1 MISIRNEI
9 RTAEDLQTLL
19 LAVCENY
26 RAAIEDS
33 SQYAIEIDSSITPAH
48 REALRKTAARISAEE
63 IGAAQTLPS
72 LRSTVRNVLRDY
84 KERAENYLADL
95 RNRLEEHAKALQ
107 TVLGAL
113 AADSEDQEKKLHR
126 EMERLGEIAAIDNLD
141 ELRAGVLEL
150 KRSLEACVAEIEK
163 RNRITVAELNS
174 EIHALQKQVLSLTS
188 PASKAS
194 GVFGVRERVEA
205 EMTAGNSF
213 LLLFVRVRNLES
225 VRSRFGPDLTGR
237 VVQCALKRLANL
249 PARDITVG
257 CWQEGILCALVPDCE
272 CSAVD
277 LAREANNR
285 LGGKYVFT
293 ESDRVIEIPAQIVTV
308 SLERPRDDTPERTA
322 ARIHDTL
329 ALLGG

>member
-1 MISIRNEI
+1 MISIQNEI

-19 LAVCENY
+19 RAVCENY
-26 RAAIEDS
+26 RAAIEDG
-33 SQYAIEIDSSITPAH
+33 SQYAVEIDSSITPAH
-48 REALRKTAARISAEE
+48 REALRKTAARVSAEA
-63 IGAAQTLPS
+63 IGVVETLPS

-84 KERAENYLADL
+84 KERAEKYLADL
-95 RNRLEEHAKALQ
+95 RSRLEEHTSALQ

-113 AADSEDQEKKLHR
+113 AADSEDQERKLHR
-126 EMERLGEIAAIDNLD
+126 EMERLGEIASVDNLD

-174 EIHALQKQVLSLTS
+174 EIRALQKQVDLLAS

-194 GVFGVRERVEA
+194 GARERVEA
-205 EMTAGNSF
+205 EMTAGNAF

-225 VRSRFGPDLTGR
+225 IRSRFGPELTGR

-257 CWQEGILCALVPDCE
+257 SWQQGILCVLVPDSE
-272 CSAVD
+272 ASAVD
-277 LAREANNR
+277 LAREANTR
-285 LGGKYVFT
+285 LSGKYVFT
-293 ESDRVIEIPAQIVTV
+293 ESDRVIEIPAQIDTV
-308 SLERPRDDTPERTA
+308 SLERPRDETPERTA
-322 ARIHDTL
+322 ARIKDTL
-329 ALLGG
+329 TLLGA